1 MSGVGPGTV
10 LRGEAIAELRH
21 ELRTPV
27 NIITGYAEMLLEDAV
42 GSEED
47 AELVQALRG
56 LGEQMR
62 EVLRIINASLP
73 SSAASIAPEELR
85 TLAESL
91 QARQTAVLALLDA
104 ADASSSAQREEV
116 VEDIARMR
124 VAAGRLAHV
133 EVVDASEAETREFS
147 ITVPEAAL
155 RVDATASAR
164 ILVVD
169 DVEDNRTVL
178 GRRLERLGHVVTTAA
193 SGADA
198 LTLSAEQEFD
208 LILLDVLMPGLDGYA
223 TLLALKGRE
232 STRELPVVM
241 ISALDDLA
249 HTARCIAQGAED
261 YLPKPFDP
269 LLLQARV
276 GASLERKR
284 LRDRER
290 EFLAQ
295 TMTVIEAAQAVEE
308 GRYDGDTLQQVAR
321 RDDALGRLAR
331 VFDGMAAEVKAREE
345 RLERQLR
352 ALREEIDASRAL
364 PGGLDAIPTVAV
376 GHTPPVDDTSDLL
389 RVGTRFAERYD
400 VFEMVGQGGMGRVY
414 RANDVELGAEVAI
427 KTIRASALADDPHL
441 VDDFKSEI
449 RLSRLITHPNVV
461 RTHDLGVIDG
471 MVYITMEYVR
481 GVSLRGMIEARGQIG
496 PSAALALGAQL
507 CRALEA
513 AHAQGVVH
521 RDIKPENVIL
531 SHEGMLKV
539 MDFGI
544 AQLVQGLGE
553 GAGTSSGTVG
563 YMAPEQLLG
572 ESADARADLYAVGVV
587 LFESVTG
594 RRPFESLDPFVL
606 VSQMLANAP
615 PEATTFNAEVSP
627 AFSALLASLL
637 RADPNERPASA
648 GQVAAQLEAMR

>member
-1 MSGVGPGTV
+1 MSGAETGAG

-47 AELVQALRG
+47 AELAEALRG

-73 SSAASIAPEELR
+73 SGAATIAPEGLR
-85 TLAESL
+85 TLAEAL
-91 QARQTAVLALLDA
+91 RERQTAVLALLDA
-104 ADASSSAQREEV
+104 ADASPSARREEV

-133 EVVDASEAETREFS
+133 EVADAKEVETREFS
-147 ITVPEAAL
+147 STVAEAAL
-155 RVDATASAR
+155 RADATASAR

-178 GRRLERLGHVVTTAA
+178 GRRLERLGHVVTTAE

-198 LTLSAEQEFD
+198 LTLSEEREFD

-290 EFLAQ
+290 EFLAE

-308 GRYDGDTLQQVAR
+308 GRYDGDTLQRVAR

-352 ALREEIDASRAL
+352 ALREEIDASRTAS
-364 PGGLDAIPTVAV
+364 PGSASVPVVEVAPAAHV
-376 GHTPPVDDTSDLL
+376 EDTTDLL
-389 RVGTRFAERYD
+389 RVGARFAERYD
-400 VFEMVGQGGMGRVY
+400 VLEMVGQGGMGRVY
-414 RANDVELGAEVAI
+414 RANDAELGAEVAI
-427 KTIRASALADDPHL
+427 KTIRASALADDPQL
-441 VDDFKSEI
+441 VDGFKSEI
-449 RLSRLITHPNVV
+449 RLSRRITHPNVV

-521 RDIKPENVIL
+521 RDIKPENVVL
-531 SHEGMLKV
+531 SHEGVLKV

-553 GAGTSSGTVG
+553 ASGTSSGTVG

-572 ESADARADLYAVGVV
+572 EPADARADLYAVGVV
-587 LFESVTG
+587 LFECVTG
-594 RRPFESLDPFVL
+594 RRPFVSLDPFVL
-606 VSQMLANAP
+606 VSEMLRSTP
-615 PEATTFNAEVSP
+615 PEAATFNAEVSP

-637 RADPNERPASA
+637 LADPNERPASA

>member
-1 MSGVGPGTV
+1 VTGVEAV
-10 LRGEAIAELRH
+10 AHLRGEAIAELRH

-27 NIITGYAEMLLEDAV
+27 NIITGYSEMLLEDAMD
-42 GSEED
+42 SEED
-47 AELVQALRG
+47 AELADALRG

-62 EVLRIINASLP
+62 EVLRTINASLP
-73 SSAASIAPEELR
+73 SGAATIAPDALHA
-85 TLAESL
+85 LAESL
-91 QARQTAVLALLDA
+91 QARQVAVLALLDA
-104 ADASSSAQREEV
+104 ADGSPSARREEV

-133 EVVDASEAETREFS
+133 EVADAREADTREFA
-147 ITVPEAAL
+147 TAVPEAAL
-155 RVDATASAR
+155 RADATASAR

-178 GRRLERLGHVVTTAA
+178 GRRLERLGHVVTTAEN
-193 SGADA
+193 GTDA
-198 LTLSAEQEFD
+198 LTLSSEREFD

-290 EFLAQ
+290 EFLAE
-295 TMTVIEAAQAVEE
+295 TMTVVEAAQAVEE
-308 GRYDGDTLQQVAR
+308 GRYDGDTLQRVAR

-352 ALREEIDASRAL
+352 ALREEIDASRATSVIS
-364 PGGLDAIPTVAV
+364 DSNPTVAV
-376 GHTPPVDDTSDLL
+376 EQTTHTDDTSDML
-389 RVGTRFAERYD
+389 RVGARFAERYD

-414 RANDVELGAEVAI
+414 RANDAELGAEVAI
-427 KTIRASALADDPHL
+427 KTIRASALADDPNL
-441 VDDFKSEI
+441 VDGFKSEI

-521 RDIKPENVIL
+521 RDIKPENVVL
-531 SHEGMLKV
+531 SHEGVLKV

-553 GAGTSSGTVG
+553 ASGTSSGTVG

-572 ESADARADLYAVGVV
+572 EPADARADLYAVGVV
-587 LFESVTG
+587 LFECVTG

-606 VSQMLANAP
+606 VSQMLASTP
-615 PEATTFNAEVSP
+615 PEATTFNVEVSP

-637 RADPNERPASA
+637 LSDPNERPASA

>member
-1 MSGVGPGTV
+1 
-10 LRGEAIAELRH
+10 
-21 ELRTPV
+21 
-27 NIITGYAEMLLEDAV
+27 
-42 GSEED
+42 
-47 AELVQALRG
+47 
-56 LGEQMR
+56 
-62 EVLRIINASLP
+62 
-73 SSAASIAPEELR
+73 
-85 TLAESL
+85 
-91 QARQTAVLALLDA
+91 
-104 ADASSSAQREEV
+104 
-116 VEDIARMR
+116 
-124 VAAGRLAHV
+124 
-133 EVVDASEAETREFS
+133 
-147 ITVPEAAL
+147 
-155 RVDATASAR
+155 
-164 ILVVD
+164 
-169 DVEDNRTVL
+169 
-178 GRRLERLGHVVTTAA
+178 
-193 SGADA
+193 
-198 LTLSAEQEFD
+198 

-290 EFLAQ
+290 EFLAE
-295 TMTVIEAAQAVEE
+295 TMTVVEAAQAVEE
-308 GRYDGDTLQQVAR
+308 GRYDGDTLQRVAR

-352 ALREEIDASRAL
+352 ALREEIDASRAT
-364 PGGLDAIPTVAV
+364 PVISDSTPTVAV
-376 GHTPPVDDTSDLL
+376 EQTTQADDTSDVL
-389 RVGTRFAERYD
+389 RVGARFADRYD

-414 RANDVELGAEVAI
+414 RANDAELGAEVAI
-427 KTIRASALADDPHL
+427 KTIRASALADDPNL
-441 VDDFKSEI
+441 VDGFKSEI

-521 RDIKPENVIL
+521 RDIKPENVVL
-531 SHEGMLKV
+531 SHEGVLKV

-553 GAGTSSGTVG
+553 ASGTSSGTVG

-572 ESADARADLYAVGVV
+572 EPADARADLYAVGVV
-587 LFESVTG
+587 LFECVTG

-606 VSQMLANAP
+606 LSEMLTRTP
-615 PEATTFNAEVSP
+615 REATTFNAEVSP

-637 RADPNERPASA
+637 LSDPNERPASA

>member
-1 MSGVGPGTV
+1 MGAD

-27 NIITGYAEMLLEDAV
+27 NIITGYSEMLLEDAV

-47 AELVQALRG
+47 AELAEALRG

-73 SSAASIAPEELR
+73 SGAASIAPEGLR
-85 TLAESL
+85 TLTEAL

-104 ADASSSAQREEV
+104 ADGSPSARREEV

-133 EVVDASEAETREFS
+133 EVAIAGEAETREFAAA
-147 ITVPEAAL
+147 VPEAAL
-155 RVDATASAR
+155 RADATASAR

-178 GRRLERLGHVVTTAA
+178 GRRLERLGHVVTTAE
-193 SGADA
+193 SGSEA
-198 LTLSAEQEFD
+198 LALSAEREFD

-290 EFLAQ
+290 EFLTE
-295 TMTVIEAAQAVEE
+295 TMTVVEAAQAVED
-308 GRYDGDTLQQVAR
+308 GRYDGETLQRVAR

-352 ALREEIDASRAL
+352 ALREEIDASRAV
-364 PGGLDAIPTVAV
+364 PVTSDSHPTVAV
-376 GHTPPVDDTSDLL
+376 ERTTHADDTSDVL
-389 RVGTRFAERYD
+389 RVGARFAERYD

-414 RANDVELGAEVAI
+414 RANDAELGAEVAI
-427 KTIRASALADDPHL
+427 KTIRASALADDPNL
-441 VDDFKSEI
+441 VDGFKSEI
-449 RLSRLITHPNVV
+449 RLSRRITHPNVV

-481 GVSLRGMIEARGQIG
+481 GVSLRAMIEARGQIG

-521 RDIKPENVIL
+521 RDIKPENVVL
-531 SHEGMLKV
+531 SHEGVLKV

-553 GAGTSSGTVG
+553 ASGTSSGTVG

-572 ESADARADLYAVGVV
+572 EPADARADLYAVGVV
-587 LFESVTG
+587 LFECVTG

-606 VSQMLANAP
+606 VSQMLASTP
-615 PEATTFNAEVSP
+615 PEATSFNAEVSP

-637 RADPNERPASA
+637 LSDPTERPASA

>member
-1 MSGVGPGTV
+1 MGAD

-27 NIITGYAEMLLEDAV
+27 NIITGYSEMLLEDAV

-47 AELVQALRG
+47 AELAEALRG

-62 EVLRIINASLP
+62 EVLRLINASLP
-73 SSAASIAPEELR
+73 SGAASIAPEGLR
-85 TLAESL
+85 SLAEAL

-104 ADASSSAQREEV
+104 ADRSPSARREEV

-124 VAAGRLAHV
+124 GAAGRMAHV
-133 EVVDASEAETREFS
+133 EVIADASEAETREFS
-147 ITVPEAAL
+147 IAVPEAAL
-155 RVDATASAR
+155 RADATASAR

-178 GRRLERLGHVVTTAA
+178 ARRLERLGHVVTTAE
-193 SGADA
+193 SGTDA
-198 LTLSAEQEFD
+198 LTLSAEREFD

-290 EFLAQ
+290 EFLAE
-295 TMTVIEAAQAVEE
+295 TMTVVEAAQAVEE
-308 GRYDGDTLQQVAR
+308 GRYDGDTLQRVAR

-352 ALREEIDASRAL
+352 ALREEIGASRTT
-364 PGGLDAIPTVAV
+364 PVVSDSNPTVAIEQTA
-376 GHTPPVDDTSDLL
+376 HADDTSDML
-389 RVGTRFAERYD
+389 RVGARFAERYD

-414 RANDVELGAEVAI
+414 RANDAELGTEVAI
-427 KTIRASALADDPHL
+427 KTIRASAFADDPDL
-441 VDDFKSEI
+441 ADGFKSEI

-461 RTHDLGVIDG
+461 RTHDLGVVDG

-521 RDIKPENVIL
+521 RDIKPENVVL
-531 SHEGMLKV
+531 SHEGVLKV

-544 AQLVQGLGE
+544 AQLAQGLGE
-553 GAGTSSGTVG
+553 AARTSSGTVG
-563 YMAPEQLLG
+563 YMAPEQLLS
-572 ESADARADLYAVGVV
+572 EPADARADLYAVGVV
-587 LFESVTG
+587 LFECVTG

-606 VSQMLANAP
+606 LSEMLSSTA
-615 PEATTFNAEVSP
+615 PEAITFNTEVSP

-637 RADPNERPASA
+637 VSDPTARPASA
-648 GQVAAQLEAMR
+648 GQVAVQLEAMR

>member
-1 MSGVGPGTV
+1 VTGAEGVTH

-27 NIITGYAEMLLEDAV
+27 NIITGYSEMLLEDAM

-47 AELVQALRG
+47 AELADALRG

-73 SSAASIAPEELR
+73 SGAATIAPDALR
-85 TLAESL
+85 ALAEAL
-91 QARQTAVLALLDA
+91 QVRQVAVLALLDA
-104 ADASSSAQREEV
+104 AQGSPSAQRDEV

-133 EVVDASEAETREFS
+133 EVADAKETDTGEFS
-147 ITVPEAAL
+147 VAEPEVAL
-155 RVDATASAR
+155 RADATASAR
-164 ILVVD
+164 ILIVD

-178 GRRLERLGHVVTTAA
+178 GRRLERLGHVVTEAA
-193 SGADA
+193 SGTDA
-198 LTLSAEQEFD
+198 LTLSAEREFD

-290 EFLAQ
+290 EFLAE
-295 TMTVIEAAQAVEE
+295 TMTVVEAAQAVED
-308 GRYDGDTLQQVAR
+308 GRYDGETLQRVAR

-345 RLERQLR
+345 RLELQLR
-352 ALREEIDASRAL
+352 ALREEIDASRA
-364 PGGLDAIPTVAV
+364 GSPTS
-376 GHTPPVDDTSDLL
+376 TPASAAESEHSSQANDPSELV
-389 RVGTRFAERYD
+389 RVGERFAERYD
-400 VFEMVGQGGMGRVY
+400 VFELVGKGGMGSVY

-427 KTIRASALADDPHL
+427 KTIHASALADDPQL
-441 VDDFKSEI
+441 VDGFKSEI
-449 RLSRLITHPNVV
+449 RLSRRITHPNVV
-461 RTHDLGVIDG
+461 RTHDLGVVDG

-481 GVSLRGMIEARGQIG
+481 GVSLRGMIDARGQIG

-521 RDIKPENVIL
+521 RDIKPENLVL
-531 SHEGMLKV
+531 STEGVLKV

-553 GAGTSSGTVG
+553 ASGISAGTVG
-563 YMAPEQLLG
+563 YMAPEQLLCEATDG
-572 ESADARADLYAVGVV
+572 RADLYAVGVV
-587 LFESVTG
+587 LFECVTG
-594 RRPFESLDPFVL
+594 RRPFESLDPFIL
-606 VSQMLANAP
+606 VSEMLTKTP
-615 PEATTFNAEVSP
+615 PEARTFNAEVSP
-627 AFSALLASLL
+627 AFSALLALL
-637 RADPNERPASA
+637 LIAHPDERPASA
-648 GQVAAQLEAMR
+648 GQVAMQLEAMR

>member
-1 MSGVGPGTV
+1 VSGGETGAG

-27 NIITGYAEMLLEDAV
+27 NIITGYSEMLLEDAV

-47 AELVQALRG
+47 AELAEALRG

-73 SSAASIAPEELR
+73 SGAATIAPEGLR
-85 TLAESL
+85 TLAEAL
-91 QARQTAVLALLDA
+91 RERQTAVLALLDA
-104 ADASSSAQREEV
+104 ADASPSARREEV

-133 EVVDASEAETREFS
+133 EVADAKEAETREFS
-147 ITVPEAAL
+147 GTVAEAAL
-155 RVDATASAR
+155 RADATASAR

-178 GRRLERLGHVVTTAA
+178 GRRLERLGHVVTTVE
-193 SGADA
+193 SGTDA
-198 LTLSAEQEFD
+198 LALSAEREFD

-290 EFLAQ
+290 EFLAE
-295 TMTVIEAAQAVEE
+295 TMIVVEAAQAVEE
-308 GRYDGDTLQQVAR
+308 GRYDGDTLQRVAR

-352 ALREEIDASRAL
+352 ALREEIDASRTAS
-364 PGGLDAIPTVAV
+364 PGSASVPMVEV
-376 GHTPPVDDTSDLL
+376 TPAAHAEDTTDLL
-389 RVGTRFAERYD
+389 RVGARFAERYD
-400 VFEMVGQGGMGRVY
+400 VLEMVGQGGMGRVY
-414 RANDVELGAEVAI
+414 RANDAELGAEVAI
-427 KTIRASALADDPHL
+427 KTIRASALADDPQL
-441 VDDFKSEI
+441 VDGFKSEI

-481 GVSLRGMIEARGQIG
+481 GVSLRGMIEARGHIG

-521 RDIKPENVIL
+521 RDIKPENVVL
-531 SHEGMLKV
+531 SHEGVLKV

-553 GAGTSSGTVG
+553 ASGTSSGTVG

-572 ESADARADLYAVGVV
+572 EPADARADLYAVGVV
-587 LFESVTG
+587 LFECVTG
-594 RRPFESLDPFVL
+594 RRPFASLDPFVL
-606 VSQMLANAP
+606 VSEMLRSTP
-615 PEATTFNAEVSP
+615 PEAATFNAEVSP

-637 RADPNERPASA
+637 LADPNERPASA

>member
-1 MSGVGPGTV
+1 VTGEEGAAH

-27 NIITGYAEMLLEDAV
+27 NIITGYSEMLLEDAM

-47 AELVQALRG
+47 AELAAALRG

-73 SSAASIAPEELR
+73 SGAATIAPDALR
-85 TLAESL
+85 ALAESL
-91 QARQTAVLALLDA
+91 QARQVAVLALLDA
-104 ADASSSAQREEV
+104 ADGSPSARREEV

-133 EVVDASEAETREFS
+133 EVADAKEAETREFAAA
-147 ITVPEAAL
+147 VPETAL
-155 RVDATASAR
+155 RADATASAR

-178 GRRLERLGHVVTTAA
+178 GRRLERLGHVVTTVE
-193 SGADA
+193 SGTEA
-198 LTLSAEQEFD
+198 LTLSAEREFD

-290 EFLAQ
+290 EFLAE
-295 TMTVIEAAQAVEE
+295 TMTVVEAAQAVEE
-308 GRYDGDTLQQVAR
+308 GRYDGDTLQRVAR

-352 ALREEIDASRAL
+352 ALREEIDASRATSVIS
-364 PGGLDAIPTVAV
+364 DSNPTVAV
-376 GHTPPVDDTSDLL
+376 EQTTHTDDTSDML
-389 RVGTRFAERYD
+389 RVGARFAERYD

-414 RANDVELGAEVAI
+414 RANDAELGAEVAI
-427 KTIRASALADDPHL
+427 KTIRASALADDPNL
-441 VDDFKSEI
+441 VDGFKSEI

-521 RDIKPENVIL
+521 RDIKPENVVL
-531 SHEGMLKV
+531 SHEGVLKV

-553 GAGTSSGTVG
+553 ASGTSSGTVG

-572 ESADARADLYAVGVV
+572 EPADARADLYAVGVV
-587 LFESVTG
+587 LFECVTG

-606 VSQMLANAP
+606 VSQMLASTP
-615 PEATTFNAEVSP
+615 PEATTFNVEVSP

-637 RADPNERPASA
+637 LSDPNERPASA
-648 GQVAAQLEAMR
+648 GHVAAQLEAMR